1 MEPSSSS
8 SASSPIA
15 PVLCQE
21 DELSDEVLWEAVLKM
36 EEGLPQLNCQDVY
49 NYLNG
54 VDSPILIADS
64 DDDDADFS
72 PPPPMQLSPTA
83 LLTGDGVITISS
95 GSDSDS
101 MPGNDTIDG
110 ESLSIDSNDELPD
123 EVLWE
128 AVLKMEEGLP
138 QLNCQDVYNYLNG
151 VDSPILIADSDDD
164 DADFSPPPPIHL
176 SPTALLTGD
185 GVITISSG
193 SDNDSMSGNDTMD
206 EESLSIDSDVESN

>member
-83 LLTGDGVITISS
+83 LLTGDDVITISS

-101 MPGNDTIDG
+101 MPGNDTIDE

-128 AVLKMEEGLP
+128 AVLMMEEGLP